1 MSFEKKMKKRGNQ
14 KLDAF
19 AKNPYH
25 QETPE
30 VVTSKPKSFPTWAK
44 VMIPTFAVATCLA
57 VFMVP
62 MIMMGAAGKN
72 SAMKPNGGE
81 NYNPA
86 DVDGS
91 HYNGSSDKAGPRDDQ
106 SYQAPEEGSQT
117 APVPH
122 WSEATLIQKY
132 PEFTYEGVNYQVRYT
147 DRTMPIDSQYINAK
161 LADIAVSGYDIY
173 EDASHE
179 SNAEIYSIKNIA
191 DDASLAI
198 KFNGDT
204 NYYAYQ
210 NVNCYFATLNDVMNK
225 VSFNTEARFT
235 QATYSHISKSDAY
248 LEDEYKNLTKDDIM
262 DIIFADL
269 TIHNANTKPRL
280 NAPTSEGTDSSEG
293 SSSEKRALSAITLTT
308 AIDCLGIDNAYLRM
322 WEDGNLDVNLFGN
335 RAVFYLGQ
343 ATYQSL
349 LSYITSLN

>member
-44 VMIPTFAVATCLA
+44 VMIPTFAVATCLV

-62 MIMMGAAGKN
+62 IIMMGGAKN
-72 SAMKPNGGE
+72 AAMKPNGGE
-81 NYNPA
+81 AAPA

-91 HYNGSSDKAGPRDDQ
+91 RYNGSSDKAGPRDDQ

-132 PEFTYEGVNYQVRYT
+132 PEFAYEGVNYQVRYT

-161 LADIAVSGYDIY
+161 LVDISVTGYDIY

-179 SNAEIYSIKNIA
+179 SNVEIYSIKNIA
-191 DDASLAI
+191 NDASLAI

-210 NVNCYFATLNDVMNK
+210 NVNCYFATLNDVMSK

-293 SSSEKRALSAITLTT
+293 SSSGKRALSAITLTT

-335 RAVFYLGQ
+335 RAVFYLGTS
-343 ATYQSL
+343 TYQSL

>member
-25 QETPE
+25 QETRA
-30 VVTSKPKSFPTWAK
+30 VATNKPKSFPTWAK
-44 VMIPTFAVATCLA
+44 VMIPTFAVATCLV

-62 MIMMGAAGKN
+62 IIMMGGAKN
-72 SAMKPNGGE
+72 TDMKPNGGE
-81 NYNPA
+81 AAAPA
-86 DVDGS
+86 NVDGS
-91 HYNGSSDKAGPRDDQ
+91 RYQGGSTDKATPGDN
-106 SYQAPEEGSQT
+106 SYYEEGSQT

-161 LADIAVSGYDIY
+161 LADISVSGYDIY

-191 DDASLAI
+191 NDASLAI
-198 KFNGDT
+198 KFDGDT

-210 NVNCYFATLNDVMNK
+210 NVNCYFATLNDVMSK

-235 QATYSHISKSDAY
+235 QATYSHISKGDAY

-293 SSSEKRALSAITLTT
+293 SSSGKRALSAITLTT

-335 RAVFYLGQ
+335 RAVFYLGP

>member
-44 VMIPTFAVATCLA
+44 VMIPTFAVATCLV

-62 MIMMGAAGKN
+62 IIMMGGAKN
-72 SAMKPNGGE
+72 AAMKPNGGE
-81 NYNPA
+81 AAPA

-161 LADIAVSGYDIY
+161 LGNISVTGYDIY

-191 DDASLAI
+191 NDASLAI

-293 SSSEKRALSAITLTT
+293 SSSGKRALSVITLTT
-308 AIDCLGIDNAYLRM
+308 AIDCLSIDNAYLRM

-335 RAVFYLGQ
+335 RAVFYLGTS
-343 ATYQSL
+343 TYQSL